1 MAYLVDAFRGN
12 GLGGGLVDYTL
23 FVAFFPQLIAGP
35 IVHHREMMPQFARR
49 PQGLDPALFVQG
61 LFLLSLGLFKKV
73 MVADSLAPLVA
84 QAFDGGLQL
93 GLIDAWTGALAY
105 AFQLYF
111 DFSGYTD
118 MAWGAA
124 LLVGIRLPQNFNSPY
139 RATSISDF
147 WRRWH
152 MTLGRFLRDYL
163 YIPLGGNR
171 MGQGRTLVNLFVTFL
186 LGGLWHGAA
195 WTFVVWG
202 ALHGAAMALERL
214 LNTFTHT
221 LPRPLAIVAVFLFV
235 TVAWVFFR
243 ANDFQA
249 AQRVLAGMAGLNG
262 WQWQFQSLHPGNKA
276 LAWLG
281 LAAMAVWFL
290 PNSNQLAERVNTDSK
305 WLMATIVLFLL
316 AFWHLGKFSEFIYFQ
331 F

>member
-1 MAYLVDAFRGN
+1 
-12 GLGGGLVDYTL
+12 
-23 FVAFFPQLIAGP
+23 
-35 IVHHREMMPQFARR
+35 
-49 PQGLDPALFVQG
+49 
-61 LFLLSLGLFKKV
+61 
-73 MVADSLAPLVA
+73 
-84 QAFDGGLQL
+84 
-93 GLIDAWTGALAY
+93 
-105 AFQLYF
+105 
-111 DFSGYTD
+111 
-118 MAWGAA
+118 
-124 LLVGIRLPQNFNSPY
+124 
-139 RATSISDF
+139 
-147 WRRWH
+147 
-152 MTLGRFLRDYL
+152 
-163 YIPLGGNR
+163 
-171 MGQGRTLVNLFVTFL
+171 
-186 LGGLWHGAA
+186 
-195 WTFVVWG
+195 
-202 ALHGAAMALERL
+202 
-214 LNTFTHT
+214 
-221 LPRPLAIVAVFLFV
+221 VFLFV